1 MSMLTRLRG
10 LGRLLAITAALGLP
24 ALAGAADANPGEH
37 PIHQIA
43 RTGTGDEV
51 AAALKATPKA
61 RDARTARGST
71 PLHLAAMNSDLSAMR
86 ALIAAGADPN
96 ARDEDGS
103 TPLHMAAYASRADN
117 AQILLEAGAD
127 PVAKNLYG
135 RDPAAMGRKVKADE
149 AVGIISLWILKGC
162 QTGKPC

>member
-10 LGRLLAITAALGLP
+10 LSRLLAITAALGLP
-24 ALAGAADANPGEH
+24 GLALAETNPGEQ

-43 RTGTGDEV
+43 RTGTGDDV
-51 AAALKATPKA
+51 SAALKANPKA

-71 PLHLAAMNSDLSAMR
+71 PLHLAAMNSDTSAMK

-96 ARDEDGS
+96 ARDENGS
-103 TPLHMAAYASRADN
+103 TPLHMAAYATRTEN
-117 AQILLEAGAD
+117 AQLLLEAGAD
-127 PVAKNLYG
+127 PVAKNLAG

-149 AVGIISLWILKGC
+149 TVGIISLWILKGC
-162 QTGKPC
+162 QAGKPC